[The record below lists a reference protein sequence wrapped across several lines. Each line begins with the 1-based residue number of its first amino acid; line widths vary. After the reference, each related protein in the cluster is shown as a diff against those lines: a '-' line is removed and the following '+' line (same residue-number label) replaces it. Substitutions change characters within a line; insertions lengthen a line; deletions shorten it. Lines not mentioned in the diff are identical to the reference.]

1 MAVIVEF
8 VMFMA
13 CLMYIVVLPRDSDP
27 KTVDRTFLRLI
38 SPDLLHIFDQ
48 IMSLIPFA
56 TKTDMYEALKKAD
69 KRAATVDDFL
79 AVLRQEHLMPTAFSQ
94 LKDLWTQHAAAYFPE
109 PEKDQDGT
117 QDGGQVTKVATAS
130 VPTPPSSPRAA
141 SGGQG

>member
-1 MAVIVEF
+1 MAVIVVF
-8 VMFMA
+8 VMLMV
-13 CLMYIVVLPRDSDP
+13 CLMYIVLLPRDSDP

-79 AVLRQEHLMPTAFSQ
+79 AGLRLEHSTPNAFTQ

-109 PEKDQDGT
+109 PEKDEENAEGGGQGT
-117 QDGGQVTKVATAS
+117 QLFSAA
-130 VPTPPSSPRAA
+130 VPTPPTSPRAA
-141 SGGQG
+141 GGSRV